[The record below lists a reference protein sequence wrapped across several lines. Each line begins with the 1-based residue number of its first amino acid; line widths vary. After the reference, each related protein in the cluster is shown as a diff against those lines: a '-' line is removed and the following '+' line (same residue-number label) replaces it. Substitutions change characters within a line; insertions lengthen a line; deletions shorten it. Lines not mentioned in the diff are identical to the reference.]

1 MAENIQ
7 SQNPLSAYFRAP
19 KLYTTI
25 PSGGKFYNESIMTVP
40 DNGELAIFPMTTKDE
55 LMLKNPDALLNG
67 EAVASLIKSCV
78 PDIKDPKKMFSA
90 DVDALL
96 IAIRGASGGDDV
108 EVQATC
114 PECETITDVTISVE
128 ASLQGMEELESEYE
142 LTLTNGLIVKGLP
155 FTYFSTIRAGVASFQ
170 STRSMQSISEMTDD
184 MERLSAFNESF
195 VKLADLNF
203 ELLVD
208 SIKSIVYKNEEGKDV
223 IITDGQIIRE
233 FLENTDN
240 TTGKEIET
248 FVNSINDKGVKN
260 EVLVKCENPDCP
272 VEGGNEFTAP
282 INFDPVN
289 FFTGS

>member
-1 MAENIQ
+1 
-7 SQNPLSAYFRAP
+7 
-19 KLYTTI
+19 
-25 PSGGKFYNESIMTVP
+25 
-40 DNGELAIFPMTTKDE
+40 
-55 LMLKNPDALLNG
+55 
-67 EAVASLIKSCV
+67 
-78 PDIKDPKKMFSA
+78 MFSA

-142 LTLTNGLIVKGLP
+142 LTLTNGLVVKGLP

-260 EVLVKCENPDCP
+260 EVLVKCENEDCP

>member
-1 MAENIQ
+1 MTEQIQ
-7 SQNPLSAYFRAP
+7 NNPLSAYFRSP
-19 KLYTTI
+19 KLYTEI
-25 PSGGKFYNESIMTVP
+25 PSGGKFYGPEILTVP
-40 DNGELAIFPMTTKDE
+40 ESGEFAIYPMTTKDE
-55 LMLKNPDALLNG
+55 LQLKNPDALLNG

-114 PECETITDVTISVE
+114 PECETVTDVTISVE
-128 ASLQGMEELESEYE
+128 ASLQGMEELDSEYE
-142 LTLTNGLIVKGLP
+142 LTLTNGLVVKGLP

-208 SIKSIVYKNEEGKDV
+208 SIKSIVYQNEEGKEV
-223 IITDGQIIRE
+223 IINDSQIIRE

-260 EVLVKCENPDCP
+260 EVLVKCENEDCP
-272 VEGGNEFTAP
+272 VEGGNEFIAP

>member
-1 MAENIQ
+1 MRLGI
-7 SQNPLSAYFRAP
+7 
-19 KLYTTI
+19 
-25 PSGGKFYNESIMTVP
+25 
-40 DNGELAIFPMTTKDE
+40 
-55 LMLKNPDALLNG
+55 
-67 EAVASLIKSCV
+67 
-78 PDIKDPKKMFSA
+78 
-90 DVDALL
+90 
-96 IAIRGASGGDDV
+96 
-108 EVQATC
+108 
-114 PECETITDVTISVE
+114 
-128 ASLQGMEELESEYE
+128 GME

-260 EVLVKCENPDCP
+260 DIGLSGNPDCP
-272 VEGGNEFTAP
+272 NHKDGITAP